1 VEYHHFLE
9 QANFDTVAASS
20 HIGQTPGILVTH
32 LVEMAESNA
41 QYVEIVVP
49 ETTSHTMFR
58 DHGRATY
65 RT

>member
-1 VEYHHFLE
+1 M
-9 QANFDTVAASS
+9 
-20 HIGQTPGILVTH
+20 GQTPGISVAH